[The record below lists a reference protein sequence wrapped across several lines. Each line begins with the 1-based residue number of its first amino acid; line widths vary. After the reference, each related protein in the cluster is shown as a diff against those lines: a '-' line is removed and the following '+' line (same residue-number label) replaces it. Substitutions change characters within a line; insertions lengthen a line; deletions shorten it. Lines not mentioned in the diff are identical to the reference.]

1 VINFTLT
8 EWYTNSMTSPH
19 KKIRPFSQPRAYK
32 KGANVFF
39 QGEAP
44 RRGVMVSDGIIRSYT
59 ITTSG
64 EERTIAFFTK
74 GDILPLSW
82 LMGTTSNSLFYYEAV
97 TDVRTL
103 QFSREDFETHVLKD
117 PEALLS
123 MFHTLSTDH
132 TAAMLR
138 VNGLEQ
144 SRAEEK
150 VAFTLYYLV
159 FRYGTK
165 PDNDSFHTIDI
176 PLKHNLIAGLVGLS
190 RESTTKILLNLQKQ
204 GVIKY
209 SGSSYKVCKDTLENY
224 IGEDAFRDVT
234 L

>member
-1 VINFTLT
+1 
-8 EWYTNSMTSPH
+8 MTSPS
-19 KKIRPFSQPRAYK
+19 KKIRPYASPRAYK
-32 KGANVFF
+32 KGANIFF

-44 RRGVMVSDGIIRSYT
+44 RKGVMVSDGIIRSYT

-64 EERTIAFFTK
+64 EERTIAFFIK
-74 GDILPLSW
+74 DDILPLSW

-103 QFSREDFETHVLKD
+103 QFSREDFEAQVLKD

-138 VNGLEQ
+138 TNGLAQ

-159 FRYGTK
+159 FRYGIK
-165 PDNDSFHTIDI
+165 DDDVFHTINI
-176 PLKHNLIAGLVGLS
+176 PLKHSLIAGLVGLS
-190 RESTTKILLNLQKQ
+190 RESATKILLKLQKQ
-204 GVIKY
+204 GIIKY
-209 SGSSYKVCKDTLENY
+209 SGTQYKVCKDMLENY